1 MTPKKK
7 PGGRATP
14 AKRSY
19 PAGTPSPPTRQSPT
33 PTPRAGPSPKLGER
47 EAPAESGR
55 YTPPQRS
62 YRLRP
67 RWHRVAGWSGVIAG
81 ILIAA
86 LNDGMLMTEGLTL
99 LPFGHSE
106 LYLILAVFV
115 AGASSWFL
123 GLFDR
128 GTTVFE

>member
-14 AKRSY
+14 SKRSY
-19 PAGTPSPPTRQSPT
+19 PAGTPSPPTSPN
-33 PTPRAGPSPKLGER
+33 PRPVGGATPRRTPRER

-55 YTPPQRS
+55 YTAPKAS

-67 RWHRVAGWSGVIAG
+67 RWHRVAGWTGVIAG

-106 LYLILAVFV
+106 LYLILAVLV
-115 AGASSWFL
+115 AGASTWFL
-123 GLFDR
+123 GLFDH